1 MFSKRPT
8 YICQAKNLDIQN
20 KLTSRKSAEST
31 SDVKEVT
38 IRSTGVISDL
48 FLSISPVRSFMI
60 LETAL
65 GLP

>member
-1 MFSKRPT
+1 MFSRRPT
-8 YICQAKNLDIQN
+8 YICQARNLDIQN

-38 IRSTGVISDL
+38 IRSTGVINDL
-48 FLSISPVRSFMI
+48 LSISPIRSFTI

-65 GLP
+65 GFP

>member
-1 MFSKRPT
+1 MFSRRPT
-8 YICQAKNLDIQN
+8 YICQARNLDIQN

-48 FLSISPVRSFMI
+48 LSISPIRSFTI

-65 GLP
+65 GFP

>member
-1 MFSKRPT
+1 MSGK
-8 YICQAKNLDIQN
+8 KNLDIQN

-48 FLSISPVRSFMI
+48 FLSISPVRSFTI
-60 LETAL
+60 LEIAL
-65 GLP
+65 GFP